1 MTCGPMCM
9 QLFIEAGEWLV
20 VPGDFE
26 LACSECPRNT
36 KPEEQHGQLEL
47 LGVGNERN

>member
-20 VPGDFE
+20 MPGDFE
-26 LACSECPRNT
+26 LRCSECP
-36 KPEEQHGQLEL
+36 EQVGAEQQQGQLEL
-47 LGVGNERN
+47 LGVADGRN